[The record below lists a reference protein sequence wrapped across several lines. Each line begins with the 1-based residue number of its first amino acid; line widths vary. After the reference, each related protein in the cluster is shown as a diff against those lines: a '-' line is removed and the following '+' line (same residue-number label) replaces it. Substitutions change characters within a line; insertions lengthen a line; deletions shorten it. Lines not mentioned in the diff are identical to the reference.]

1 MFEFFRTH
9 TKLLLFVLVVL
20 IIPSFVFFGVEGY
33 SRMDEGSGAVV
44 AEAGGVKVR
53 QAEWDAAHQQ
63 RVQRMQQQ
71 MPNLD
76 PRLLDTPAMKRETL
90 DALVRERVLML
101 AAAKLHLAVS
111 DERLQ
116 RLFISD
122 PQYAFLRNPDNS
134 INKDILAAQ
143 NLSSEQFAAQ
153 YRQELATRQ
162 VFDGI
167 SGSVLAADA
176 ARKSAFDA
184 LLERREV
191 QVQRFDAKD
200 YLSQVKPG
208 DAELE
213 AYYNDAA
220 NQAQFRLPEQAD
232 IEYAVLDLEA
242 LKSGISVSEEDLRK
256 YYDENASRYTSSE
269 ERRASHILVKAD
281 KDAPAAE
288 RSKAKA
294 KAEAL
299 LADLRKNPA
308 SFNDVAKKNS
318 DDPGSAERGGDLDFF
333 GRDAMVKPFE
343 DAAFAMKPGEI
354 SNLVE
359 SDFGYHIIRLDAL
372 RGGEKKPF
380 DAVRGEI
387 ENEVKTQLAQ
397 TRYAE
402 AAEQFTNTVYEQPD
416 SLQPAI
422 DKLKLTRQTATV
434 LRTPATGA
442 TGALASPKLLEA
454 VFSAES
460 LRDKRNTAATEV
472 GPNQMAAAHVL
483 KHTPERLPALADVK
497 DLVRDRLV
505 AQQAAALAR
514 KAGEVRLAEI
524 KQSDDGAGMPTAV
537 TVSRPQPQGLAP
549 QVLDAVM
556 KAGAAALPAR
566 IGVDIPG
573 EGYAV
578 VRINKVL
585 PPDDKAPELASL
597 RPLYAQAWAAAET
610 RAYYEALKTRFKV
623 EVKSPAAPASAPL

>member
-1 MFEFFRTH
+1 MLEFFRTH
-9 TKLLLFVLVVL
+9 TKLLLFVMVVL
-20 IIPSFVFFGVEGY
+20 IIPSFVFFGIERYGRMNEGGGTTVANV
-33 SRMDEGSGAVV
+33 GSI
-44 AEAGGVKVR
+44 KIS
-53 QAEWDAAHQQ
+53 QAEWDAAHQRQ
-63 RVQRMQQQ
+63 IERMRQQ
-71 MPNLD
+71 MPTLD
-76 PRLLDTPAMKRETL
+76 PRMLDSPALKRETL
-90 DALVRERVLML
+90 DALVRERVLLM
-101 AAAKLHLAVS
+101 AATEMHLAVS

-116 RLFISD
+116 RLFATD

-134 INKDILAAQ
+134 VNKDILAAQ
-143 NLSSEQFAAQ
+143 NMSSDQFAAQ

-167 SGSVLAADA
+167 TGSVLAAA
-176 ARKSAFDA
+176 GPRKAAFDA
-184 LLERREV
+184 LLQRREV
-191 QVQRFDAKD
+191 QVQRFETKD
-200 YLSQVKPG
+200 YLAQAEPS
-208 DAELE
+208 DAEL
-213 AYYNDAA
+213 ATFYNEPA
-220 NQAQFRLPEQAD
+220 NQAQFKLPEQAE

-242 LKSGISVSEEDLRK
+242 IKRGISVNEEELRK
-256 YYDENASRYTSSE
+256 YYAENASRYTSAE

-299 LADLRKNPA
+299 LAEVRKNPA
-308 SFNDVAKKNS
+308 AFNDTAKKNS

-333 GRDAMVKPFE
+333 GRGAMVKPFE

-380 DAVRGEI
+380 EAVRAEI

-434 LRTPATGA
+434 LRTPAAGVE
-442 TGALASPKLLEA
+442 GALASPKLMEA
-454 VFSAES
+454 VFASEAV
-460 LRDKRNTAATEV
+460 RDKRNTAAIEV
-472 GPNQMAAAHVL
+472 GPSQMAAAHVL
-483 KHTPERLPALADVK
+483 KHTPERLPALDDVK
-497 DLVRDRLV
+497 DVVRERVV

-514 KAGEVRLAEI
+514 KAGEARLA
-524 KQSDDGAGMPTAV
+524 QVQQASDGAGLAAAV
-537 TVSRPQPQGLAP
+537 TVSRPQPQGLPA
-549 QVLDAVM
+549 QVIDSVLRADAA
-556 KAGAAALPAR
+556 KLPSN
-566 IGVDIPG
+566 IGVDLGP

-585 PPDDKAPELASL
+585 PSDEKAPELASL
-597 RPLYAQAWAAAET
+597 QPLYGQAWSAAEA
-610 RAYYEALKTRFKV
+610 RAYYDALKTRLKV
-623 EVKSPAAPASAPL
+623 DVKVPAASGPL